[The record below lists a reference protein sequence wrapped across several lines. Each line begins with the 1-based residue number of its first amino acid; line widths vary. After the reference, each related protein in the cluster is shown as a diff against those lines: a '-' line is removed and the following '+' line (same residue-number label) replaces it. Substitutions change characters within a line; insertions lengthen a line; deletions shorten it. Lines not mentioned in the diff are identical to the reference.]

1 MSKNTVLWPIAC
13 LSFQQV
19 DVNTICYHKKAV
31 KHVLL
36 SIFLIYEINT
46 SINMYSVHVSTI
58 TCNYNCSA
66 GFKLILDVLQMCSG
80 SVGEPAVST
89 LWFST
94 QTAGSRP
101 SASYNSWSCPPR
113 GMTTWPHCWDS
124 CTPPPSGLY
133 NSKLTYSRSGSL
145 SNFWQNSLN
154 VRLII

>member
-1 MSKNTVLWPIAC
+1 MCVMF
-13 LSFQQV
+13 LSNHF
-19 DVNTICYHKKAV
+19 
-31 KHVLL
+31 KH
-36 SIFLIYEINT
+36 IYDTSRYIN
-46 SINMYSVHVSTI
+46 SVHFSTV
-58 TCNYNCSA
+58 TWNYNCSA

-113 GMTTWPHCWDS
+113 GMMTWQHCWDS
-124 CTPPPSGLY
+124 CTPPPSGPY

-145 SNFWQNSLN
+145 SNSWQDSHIHGQAWYITLKNLEYPWSGLTST
-154 VRLII
+154 LK